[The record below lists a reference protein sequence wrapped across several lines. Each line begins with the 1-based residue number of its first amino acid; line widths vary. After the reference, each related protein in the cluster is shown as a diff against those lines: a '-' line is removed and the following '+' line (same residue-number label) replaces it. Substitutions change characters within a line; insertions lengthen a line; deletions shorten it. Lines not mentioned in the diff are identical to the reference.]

1 MPLRLNSPMPALAGA
16 TEWLPAAPTGDDL
29 AGHPVLVYFW
39 AVSCHICHE
48 RMPALAALRDRY
60 APQGLRLVAVH
71 MPRQESD
78 TDVGAVRREIASLGI
93 TDPCAVDNEHALA
106 DAFENRFLPSFFLFD
121 REGLLRSRTAGDA
134 GIGMLEGALARQFAS
149 AA

>member
-48 RMPALAALRDRY
+48 RMPSLAALRDRY

-106 DAFENRFLPSFFLFD
+106 DAFENRLLPSFFLFD

>member
-106 DAFENRFLPSFFLFD
+106 DAFENRLLPSFFLFD
-121 REGLLRSRTAGDA
+121 RE
-134 GIGMLEGALARQFAS
+134 
-149 AA
+149 

>member
-1 MPLRLNSPMPALAGA
+1 MPLRLNTPMPALAGA
-16 TEWLPAAPTGDDL
+16 TEWLPAAPTRDDL

-48 RMPALAALRDRY
+48 RMPALAALRERY
-60 APQGLRLVAVH
+60 APPGLRLVAVH

-78 TDVGAVRREIASLGI
+78 TDGTAVRREIASLGI

-106 DAFENRFLPSFFLFD
+106 DAFENRFLPAFFLFD

-134 GIGMLEGALARQFAS
+134 GIGMLEGALAKQFVP